1 MTTTLSGGAAVVLYL
16 MSSILLGLR
25 LARGDEGLQ
34 RSKNGP
40 LSVGIGALLLHGL
53 VLYQIVLTT
62 AGVNLGIFNSFSL
75 VAWLIVL
82 LLVVSSF
89 SQPTE
94 NLGIIVQ
101 PVAGLT
107 IFLALAF
114 PSQRLIDQ
122 NTPLGLEAHIFTSI
136 LAYSVLSIAAV
147 QALLLAV
154 QDRHLRNRHPGGFI
168 RALPP
173 LQTMESLLFQMIWLG
188 FVLLSVAL
196 LTGLLFLDDIFA
208 QHLAHK
214 TVLSIASWGVF
225 GILLWGRHRFGW
237 RGRIAIRWTLAGLIV
252 LAIAYFGSKLV
263 LEVLLTTTA

>member
-1 MTTTLSGGAAVVLYL
+1 M
-16 MSSILLGLR
+16 
-25 LARGDEGLQ
+25 ARGCEGRR
-34 RSKNGP
+34 RSKNGW
-40 LSVGIGALLLHGL
+40 LGIGLGGLLLHGL

-82 LLVVSSF
+82 LLLVSSF

-94 NLGIIVQ
+94 NLGILIQ
-101 PVAGLT
+101 PVAGGT
-107 IFLALAF
+107 VFLVLAF
-114 PSQRLIDQ
+114 PTQRLIDQ
-122 NTPLGLEAHIFTSI
+122 NTPLGIEAHIFTSI
-136 LAYSVLSIAAV
+136 FAYSVLSIAAV

-196 LTGLLFLDDIFA
+196 LTGLLFLEDLFA
-208 QHLAHK
+208 QHLVHK

-225 GILLWGRHRFGW
+225 GTLLWGRHRFGW
-237 RGRIAIRWTLAGLIV
+237 RGRIAIRWTLSGLAV
-252 LAIAYFGSKLV
+252 LAVAYFGSKLV
-263 LEVLLTTTA
+263 LEIFLKSSG

>member
-1 MTTTLSGGAAVVLYL
+1 MTTLLTGSAAVLLYL
-16 MSSILLGLR
+16 LSSTLLALR
-25 LARGDEGLQ
+25 LARGSAGKQ
-34 RSKNGP
+34 QSKSGP
-40 LSVGIGALLLHGL
+40 LGIGIAALVLHSV
-53 VLYQIVLTT
+53 VLYQLVVT
-62 AGVNLGIFNSFSL
+62 ATGINLGLFNAFSL

-82 LLVVSSF
+82 LLLVSSF

-94 NLGIIVQ
+94 NLGILIQ
-101 PVAGLT
+101 PIAALT
-107 IFLALAF
+107 IILQLIY
-114 PSQRLIDQ
+114 PTQRLIGQD
-122 NTPLGLEAHIFTSI
+122 TPLGIEAHILTSI

-147 QALLLAV
+147 QAILLAV

-196 LTGLLFLDDIFA
+196 LTGLLFLDDLFG

-225 GILLWGRHRFGW
+225 GTLLWGRHRFGW
-237 RGRIAIRWTLAGLIV
+237 RGRIAIRWTLSGLVV
-252 LAIAYFGSKLV
+252 LGVAYFGSKLV
-263 LEVLLTTTA
+263 LEIFLGTGT